1 MSWDAL
7 STIYYHH
14 KVEIH
19 YIPKQQK
26 EREEKKEKQKEK
38 KRFKLKSS
46 FHTQKFFKKKSPFP
60 LAPSYM
66 FKVKG
71 KL

>member
-1 MSWDAL
+1 MYDLYQHSNIKHCSVEMSWDAL

-38 KRFKLKSS
+38 KKI
-46 FHTQKFFKKKSPFP
+46 
-60 LAPSYM
+60 
-66 FKVKG
+66 
-71 KL
+71 